1 VLAIDQLHRTLRSVG
16 RRNLRTDEIL
26 DASGR
31 LRVICRTPNWED
43 FVNLTF
49 SEIRACGAN
58 NLQIIRR
65 LRAMIENLKETLPSH
80 RHDELQRQL
89 TLLDSEAKRL
99 FRYPDELALAGIADS
114 QGLGGHS
121 SKYALENKATEFRV
135 SDRPGVG

>member
-1 VLAIDQLHRTLRSVG
+1 
-16 RRNLRTDEIL
+16 
-26 DASGR
+26 
-31 LRVICRTPNWED
+31 
-43 FVNLTF
+43 
-49 SEIRACGAN
+49 
-58 NLQIIRR
+58 
-65 LRAMIENLKETLPSH
+65 MIENLKETLPSH

-99 FRYPDELALAGIADS
+99 FRYPDELALARIADS